1 MLGIIDFGHHVV
13 MDVVEHNMSNLVQVM
28 DEIDVDEDEV
38 NLENIVEDNVA
49 MDVIGLPV
57 LYDGIRRNYIT
68 FIRHLQVLDSV
79 IVIAVGIEVDSGIEK
94 GIVIDIMDVVVVY
107 FQKGHLGNDFHL
119 WIRQKVIEINITQ
132 EILISVVDANL
143 QKEKN

>member
-1 MLGIIDFGHHVV
+1 

-119 WIRQKVIEINITQ
+119 
-132 EILISVVDANL
+132 
-143 QKEKN
+143 